1 MHVIEQITLKNYVQ
15 LQRGMYSFKEAA
27 DMDKVT
33 MYAKLCIDI
42 IKAVLN
48 DKQNPTE
55 DSFFLYVERQYGDD
69 PHILEMG
76 EFLVPM
82 IKEMKVD
89 FSTRGFDARLHYNI
103 REVKRGQF
111 TRYLVYMDLDETFI
125 NFSPSIEREVI
136 SEVVSDNPDL
146 EVMNELLQRSIHPGS
161 QL

>member
-15 LQRGMYSFKEAA
+15 LQRGIYSFKEAA

-33 MYAKLCIDI
+33 MYANLCIDI

-48 DKQNPTE
+48 DKKNPTE

-82 IKEMKVD
+82 IKEIKVD
-89 FSTRGFDARLHYNI
+89 FATRGFDARLCYG
-103 REVKRGQF
+103 VKTVKQANY

-125 NFSPSIEREVI
+125 NFNPTVESEVI

-146 EVMNELLQRSIHPGS
+146 EVLNELLQRNLHPGCKP
-161 QL
+161 